1 MTDIIIGKVK
11 DKHGWLGNMAPFPV
25 EHDGE
30 RWLTTEALFQALRF
44 DDQGIRSQIRAQ
56 KSPMAAK
63 MLAKK
68 HRTRMVIGPMSAADL
83 DNMRLCLKL
92 KIEQHLELREMLL
105 QTGED
110 LIVEDCTRR
119 QRASGLFWGA
129 AFIEGR
135 WVGQN
140 WLGRLWMEFRQH
152 QRTGS
157 FSVA

>member
-1 MTDIIIGKVK
+1 MPDIIITKVK

-25 EHDGE
+25 IHNGE

-44 DDQGIRSQIRAQ
+44 DDQEIRSEIRSQ

-63 MLAKK
+63 IVSKK
-68 HRTRMVIGPMSAADL
+68 YKARMVIEPMSAADL
-83 DNMRLCLKL
+83 DNMRFCLQL
-92 KIEQHLELREMLL
+92 KIEQHPELWEMLI

-119 QRASGLFWGA
+119 QRGSGLFWGA
-129 AFIEGR
+129 AFNEGR

>member
-68 HRTRMVIGPMSAADL
+68 HRTRMVIEPMSAADL

-92 KIEQHLELREMLL
+92 KIEQHHELREMLL

-119 QRASGLFWGA
+119 QRTSGLFWGA
-129 AFIEGR
+129 TFIEGR

-140 WLGRLWMEFRQH
+140 CLGRLWMELRQH
-152 QRTGS
+152 QRRRS
-157 FSVA
+157 LSVA